1 MTTSVSP
8 REKGWSAKRVYF
20 SPGIL
25 IVPVGFSWNTMA
37 RPPTRTALVMDSS
50 LTVWSSRIGGNI
62 PRKSSDFAKSKGG
75 VGLRE
80 PSSEYNP
87 IVDRSSKID
96 CLIAYLGRPED
107 QLFEAKGRENRYG
120 TD

>member
-1 MTTSVSP
+1 MLDEGLHFFFGGFLKLSRFRESSV
-8 REKGWSAKRVYF
+8 KRVYF

-25 IVPVGFSWNTMA
+25 IVPVGFSWNTIA

-75 VGLRE
+75 VGLSD
-80 PSSEYNP
+80 PSSEYNSISDSP
-87 IVDRSSKID
+87 PKPV
-96 CLIAYLGRPED
+96 
-107 QLFEAKGRENRYG
+107 
-120 TD
+120 